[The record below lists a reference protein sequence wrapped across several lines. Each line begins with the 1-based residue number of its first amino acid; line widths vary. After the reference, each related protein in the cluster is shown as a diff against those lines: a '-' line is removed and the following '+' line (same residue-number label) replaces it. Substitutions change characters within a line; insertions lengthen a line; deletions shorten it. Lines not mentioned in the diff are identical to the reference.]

1 MGTEHFTA
9 PTSLCDLFHE
19 SELCPDDIL
28 TILQSLDDYNNS
40 NILNMAAAAAA
51 ATPRP
56 LVEDKNGSS
65 DKNKKRKNPAKTL
78 SSCTPALASN
88 EDSDEDHAVLSKRMS
103 VKRQTASLSPP
114 ATSMEDGSGEDGGGA
129 GGSNSNN
136 GKVVSHIAVERNRRK
151 QMNEHLAVLRQ
162 LMPCF
167 YVKKGDQASIIGG
180 VIDYITEMQQVL
192 QSLEAKKQRK
202 IYTSEIGPSP
212 RVSSSPRLLVPQQQQ
227 HLNRSPLSPRKP
239 PLSPKRPLV
248 NFPLSP
254 TTPQSTTTY
263 NQPLRQQTIQPS
275 SIPSPTSNSNNYSI
289 SCSSV
294 ADLIQMMSSNNN
306 GVGNELVASSRS
318 SVADVEVKFCGPN
331 LELKIL
337 SSKIAGQSVKIVS
350 AIEDLSLEILQASI
364 NTVEET
370 MLNAFT
376 IKIGIECQL
385 SAEEL
390 AQQIQQTFC

>member
-56 LVEDKNGSS
+56 LLEDKNGSS

-78 SSCTPALASN
+78 SSCTPALTSN

-114 ATSMEDGSGEDGGGA
+114 ATSMEDGSA
-129 GGSNSNN
+129 
-136 GKVVSHIAVERNRRK
+136 
-151 QMNEHLAVLRQ
+151 
-162 LMPCF
+162 LML
-167 YVKKGDQASIIGG
+167 GDQASIIGG

-227 HLNRSPLSPRKP
+227 YLNRSPLSPRKP
-239 PLSPKRPLV
+239 PLSPTPPLV
-248 NFPLSP
+248 NLPRSP

-263 NQPLRQQTIQPS
+263 NNQPLRQQTIQPS

-350 AIEDLSLEILQASI
+350 AIEDLSLEILQGSI